1 MTDQTAPAE
10 EFQRYLVIVA
20 HPDDAEFGAAG
31 TIASL
36 TAAGREVVI
45 VQVTSGDKGS
55 GDPAATPQLVAATRE
70 AEEREAARRLGVRE
84 VVFLR
89 ETDSEVLPDV
99 RFRERLVRQIRTF
112 RPDVVITH
120 DAFRP
125 YALHPDHRAVGLG
138 ATDAVYPAARDPLN
152 FPHHLRD
159 GLETHKTAEIWY
171 FGADAPDR
179 FVDITDAFDI
189 KVAALMAHASQ
200 VGEEGP
206 LRERLRERAVEVAK
220 DQPYELAEAF
230 KVVQFRR

>member
-1 MTDQTAPAE
+1 MSEQQE
-10 EFQRYLVIVA
+10 EFQSYLVIVA

-31 TIASL
+31 TMAML
-36 TAAGREVVI
+36 TAAGKDVVI

-55 GDPAATPQLVAATRE
+55 GDPEASPQLVAATRE

-89 ETDSEVLPDV
+89 ETDNEVVPDV
-99 RFRERLVRQIRTF
+99 KFRERLVRQIRTF

-125 YALHPDHRAVGLG
+125 YALHPDHRAVGL
-138 ATDAVYPAARDPLN
+138 ATTDAVYPAARDPLN
-152 FPHHLRD
+152 YPQHLRD
-159 GLETHKTAEIWY
+159 GMETHKTAELWY

-179 FVDITDAFDI
+179 HIDITDAFDAKI
-189 KVAALMAHASQ
+189 SALMAHESQ
-200 VGEEGP
+200 ISDEAA
-206 LRERLRERAVEVAK
+206 LRERLRERAVEVAAGQ
-220 DQPYELAEAF
+220 DFELAEAF

>member
-1 MTDQTAPAE
+1 MSEQQE
-10 EFQRYLVIVA
+10 EFQSYLVIVA

-31 TIASL
+31 TMATL
-36 TAAGREVVI
+36 TAAGKDVVI

-55 GDPAATPQLVAATRE
+55 GDPKASPQLVAATRE
-70 AEEREAARRLGVRE
+70 EEEREAARRLGVRE

-89 ETDSEVLPDV
+89 EPDSEVVPDV
-99 RFRERLVRQIRTF
+99 KFRERLVRQIRTF

-125 YALHPDHRAVGLG
+125 YALHPDHRAVGL
-138 ATDAVYPAARDPLN
+138 ATTDAVYPAARDPLN

-159 GLETHKTAEIWY
+159 GLYTHKTAEIWY

-179 FVDITDAFDI
+179 HIDITDAFDAKI
-189 KVAALMAHASQ
+189 NALMAHASQ
-200 VGEEGP
+200 VGDEAT
-206 LRERLRERAVEVAK
+206 LRERLRERAVEVAA
-220 DQPYELAEAF
+220 DQDFELAEAF